1 MTTNTPVT
9 SLNAQRYAETFA
21 VFVSR
26 SHEYPAMI
34 QRLVDVAETLPPEF
48 SCLDIGAGTGMV
60 VRDWLTRTR
69 RRPGLYFAIEPNPT
83 HTSALRQSLSQLSVD
98 AELDEADFHPDYAIS
113 GTYDLVLFSH
123 SLYWMP
129 DPVACVRHARNALK
143 PDGKIIAFLQGPFG
157 DHPMYHLFNPH
168 FERDRPPGPNHGFS
182 SAELV
187 VGLRRQGIE
196 PSVAYDPTPH
206 DLTGL
211 FDRGNEAERDEY
223 LSFCLQIEFKNLH
236 EPWKSDVL
244 AYVQAACFTHE
255 GRLHW
260 LAPNATVTISG

>member
-1 MTTNTPVT
+1 MNKTPVT

-34 QRLVDVAETLPPEF
+34 QRLLDVAETLPPNF

-60 VRDWLTRTR
+60 VRDWLAQTR
-69 RRPGLYFAIEPNPT
+69 RKPGRYFAIEPNPV
-83 HTSALRQSLSQLSVD
+83 HTSELAQSLPDLGID
-98 AELDEADFHPDYAIS
+98 AALDEADFHPDYAIP
-113 GTYDLVLFSH
+113 GRFDLVLFSH
-123 SLYWMP
+123 SLYWMAH
-129 DPVACVRHARNALK
+129 PVACVRHAGDALA
-143 PDGKIIAFLQGPFG
+143 PGGKILAFLQGPFG

-168 FERDRPPGPNHGFS
+168 FDRDRPPGPNHGFS

-187 VGLRRQGIE
+187 VGLREQGIE
-196 PSVAYDPTPH
+196 PSVVFDPTPH

-223 LSFCLQIEFKNLH
+223 LSFCLQIEFKDLG

-244 AYVQAACFTHE
+244 AYTQAACFHQD

-260 LAPNATVTISG
+260 LAPNATVTVSR